1 MLQEDPPQ
9 SRSSC
14 PELLQ
19 RVSSHLE
26 LSLLCERPYITYTLA
41 VTLFNFG
48 YFVPYFHLVAH
59 SRQAGFSEYQAAFVM
74 SAAGAT
80 DILGRVVSGWFS
92 DLGHFRTV
100 HLLTL
105 WTVLAGAFIMLLP
118 VGSLTGSYAALVVSS
133 LLYGFS
139 SGALTSLV
147 FAVVPMIVGVQ
158 RVMGGLGLLQLIESS
173 AGLLGTPL
181 SGQLVNLK
189 VCDPLLCFLTVF
201 TSVFKG
207 WLRDVTGNY
216 LASFMVAG
224 SFLLL
229 GSLTLATLPHYFSCT
244 DPTPPHPH
252 RHSSRSSHQQLERS
266 DEGPH

>member
-1 MLQEDPPQ
+1 MFCPDHDDINKSCFPLQEDSQ
-9 SRSSC
+9 SRSAC
-14 PELLQ
+14 CNVLQ

-59 SRQAGFSEYQAAFVM
+59 SRQVGFSEYHAAFVM

-92 DLGHFRTV
+92 DLGHFRFI

-118 VGSLTGSYAALVVSS
+118 VSTLTGSYTALVAIS

-147 FAVVPMIVGVQ
+147 FAVVPMIVGME

-181 SGQLVNLK
+181 SGR
-189 VCDPLLCFLTVF
+189 
-201 TSVFKG
+201 S
-207 WLRDVTGNY
+207 
-216 LASFMVAG
+216 
-224 SFLLL
+224 
-229 GSLTLATLPHYFSCT
+229 SLTKVIKRSFSVDVCVG
-244 DPTPPHPH
+244 PQFIVH
-252 RHSSRSSHQQLERS
+252 RGLNLNQSINTS
-266 DEGPH
+266 

>member
-1 MLQEDPPQ
+1 MMNINKSYFLLQEDSP
-9 SRSSC
+9 SRSTC
-14 PELLQ
+14 CNVLQ

-59 SRQAGFSEYQAAFVM
+59 GRQVGFSEYQAAFVM
-74 SAAGAT
+74 SAAGAS

-92 DLGHFRTV
+92 DLGHFRFV

-118 VGSLTGSYAALVVSS
+118 VSTLTGSYTALVAIS

-147 FAVVPMIVGVQ
+147 FAVVPMIVGVE

-181 SGQLVNLK
+181 SGR
-189 VCDPLLCFLTVF
+189 
-201 TSVFKG
+201 S
-207 WLRDVTGNY
+207 
-216 LASFMVAG
+216 
-224 SFLLL
+224 
-229 GSLTLATLPHYFSCT
+229 SLTKEINRTICIAVCVGPQFII
-244 DPTPPHPH
+244 H
-252 RHSSRSSHQQLERS
+252 RDLNQSKNTSYY
-266 DEGPH
+266 